1 MKIAFS
7 VVVYL
12 LFVMIR
18 RLIII
23 KLELKNICKQL
34 EEDDDKRVSNL
45 KLRYLNS
52 DIEKFAEVYNN
63 RAKHI
68 NSVISENEK
77 SRKQFKRMLREMMH
91 DFKTPITVI
100 MGYAELM
107 GDGDLGEE
115 DKEYLSAI
123 KRRVEQLDKSVVKMN
138 DYFSIGKN
146 IQIDNLEKIDLNA
159 ALLNSLSD
167 LYEYVDEL
175 GIKAKVTFSKS
186 PLIIMADS
194 DIIGRVLENLLIN
207 ATKYTT
213 NCAFQAETKLSD
225 DKSKGCIE
233 IMNESEF
240 LSEMDLSMIFELFYR
255 KDMSRH
261 DGSSGVGLS
270 IVKSYMEKVGGN
282 VTANYSDGKFIIR
295 LEFNLYVA

>member
-34 EEDDDKRVSNL
+34 EEDEDKRVSNL
-45 KLRYLNS
+45 KLRYFNS

-107 GDGDLGEE
+107 EDGDLGGE

-123 KRRVEQLDKSVVKMN
+123 KRRVEHLDKSVVKMN

-233 IMNESEF
+233 ITNESEF

-261 DGSSGVGLS
+261 DSSSGVGLS

-282 VTANYSDGKFIIR
+282 VTANYSDGKFTIR